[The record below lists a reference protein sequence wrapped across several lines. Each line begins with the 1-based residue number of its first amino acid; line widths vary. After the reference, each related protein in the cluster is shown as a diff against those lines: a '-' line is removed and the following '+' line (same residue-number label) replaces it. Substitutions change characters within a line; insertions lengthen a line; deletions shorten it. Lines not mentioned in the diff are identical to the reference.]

1 MKSLG
6 WLGKESTRIL
16 LPAILITFMY
26 LLILRQIGINLIFL
40 LAGFFIALIYFAFC
54 WKTQMQKYD
63 DLVKQPVIDYS
74 NEKIGIV
81 FIIIFLF
88 YFFLRIIVGKE
99 LAWQAILSLNV
110 GLLIYIWL
118 SYFQIKYWEK
128 MNHKTIYFDKKYGR
142 WKKSYVIIERKLK
155 SVNIGGK

>member
-1 MKSLG
+1 
-6 WLGKESTRIL
+6 
-16 LPAILITFMY
+16 
-26 LLILRQIGINLIFL
+26 
-40 LAGFFIALIYFAFC
+40 
-54 WKTQMQKYD
+54 MQKYD
-63 DLVKQPVIDYS
+63 DLVKQSVIDYS